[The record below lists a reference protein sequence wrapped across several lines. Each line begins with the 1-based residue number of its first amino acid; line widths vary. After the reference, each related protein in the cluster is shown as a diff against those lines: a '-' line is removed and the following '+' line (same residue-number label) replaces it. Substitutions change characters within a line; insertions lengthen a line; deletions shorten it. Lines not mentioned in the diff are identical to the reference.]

1 MSVQSNPKYHINASC
16 LPKCQNENN
25 ENEVDLRFAI
35 ANNNSLT
42 LNLDIRPQRQLL
54 GRHARASRLHAAPV
68 LLVGLVHFAKERHVR
83 EEDVD
88 FEDGVEAAAGG
99 LQDCGQ
105 VLDGAVLF
113 LASKNTVLVLG
124 VCVVMVGL
132 GVLRFALTVRS
143 PTEPSTSLPV
153 AGSTPMAPEQ

>member
-1 MSVQSNPKYHINASC
+1 MFKMRQTRTKVN
-16 LPKCQNENN
+16 
-25 ENEVDLRFAI
+25 LRFANT
-35 ANNNSLT
+35 NNNSLT

-54 GRHARASRLHAAPV
+54 GRHARARRLHVAPV
-68 LLVGLVHFAKERHVR
+68 LFVSLVHLGEERHVR

-113 LASKNTVLVLG
+113 FG
-124 VCVVMVGL
+124 
-132 GVLRFALTVRS
+132 
-143 PTEPSTSLPV
+143 E
-153 AGSTPMAPEQ
+153 

>member
-1 MSVQSNPKYHINASC
+1 MQRI

-42 LNLDIRPQRQLL
+42 LNLDIRPQRQLP
-54 GRHARASRLHAAPV
+54 GRHARASRLHVAPV
-68 LLVGLVHFAKERHVR
+68 LLVGLVHLAKERHVR

-88 FEDGVEAAAGG
+88 FEDGVEAAVGG

-113 LASKNTVLVLG
+113 LASKNTVLVLVLG
-124 VCVVMVGL
+124 VCVW
-132 GVLRFALTVRS
+132 
-143 PTEPSTSLPV
+143 
-153 AGSTPMAPEQ
+153 